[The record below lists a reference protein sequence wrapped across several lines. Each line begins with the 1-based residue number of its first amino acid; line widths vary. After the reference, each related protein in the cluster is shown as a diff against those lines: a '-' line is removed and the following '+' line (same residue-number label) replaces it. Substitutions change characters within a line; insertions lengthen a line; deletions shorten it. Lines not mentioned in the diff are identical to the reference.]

1 MRSTVMCD
9 DARAVDRVAD
19 ELETRRQAD
28 FFEPPLRDAFPASDR
43 RTDFGPLL
51 DQKDVGAPERGVFR
65 RGTPGRTRADDEDI
79 DAAVHRV
86 ARSLV
91 WLMRFLLSTS
101 QTRER
106 TGGICRPDGPR

>member
-1 MRSTVMCD
+1 MSLV
-9 DARAVDRVAD
+9 
-19 ELETRRQAD
+19 RRWVSRPDHRPTWLSKPSA
-28 FFEPPLRDAFPASDR
+28 PMTTSASYG

-51 DQKDVGAPERGVFR
+51 DQNDLAAPERGVFR

-79 DAAVHRV
+79 DTAVHRV